1 MALNRPAMRPRL
13 PPMLKFLIRRL
24 SSVLITL
31 LVITAIIYGIVMLS
45 PAETRARLYM
55 GRRTRTF
62 MPPELEKRTI
72 ERIIREHGLND
83 PFPVQYL
90 RWASRL
96 LQGDWGWSP
105 LLRSDVLDALLV
117 RTPATAELT
126 FYSLLLFIPLGL
138 VSGAVAG
145 WKRDRTADHGFRLVA
160 FIATSIPPF
169 ILGLVLMSI
178 FYVGLHWFLPGR
190 LGALEGLV
198 VRSSSFKTFTGLL
211 TIDGLLNGR
220 LDISLSAARHL
231 VLPVVTLSLVHWA
244 TLGRVT
250 RASMIE
256 ELGKEYIVAA
266 HARGLPRRRI
276 LWQHA
281 LRNAMVPGLTSS
293 ALSAASLV
301 TGIYVVEVVFA
312 WPGVSKL
319 ITSSMWQPDTSLAVG
334 FAVYSVVVVLMVMMI
349 LDVAQAIADPR
360 IREGGIG

>member
-1 MALNRPAMRPRL
+1 MRHHLSPI
-13 PPMLKFLIRRL
+13 LKFVLRRL
-24 SSVLITL
+24 LWVLITL
-31 LVITAIIYGIVMLS
+31 LVITAIIYGVVMLA
-45 PAETRARLYM
+45 PVEVRARLYM
-55 GRRTRTF
+55 GKRVRMF
-62 MPPELEKRTI
+62 MPPELERRTI

-83 PFPVQYL
+83 PYPIQYF

-96 LQGDWGWSP
+96 IRGEWGWSP
-105 LLRSDVLDALLV
+105 ILRSDVLDALLV

-138 VSGAVAG
+138 VSGAAVG
-145 WKRDRTADHGFRLVA
+145 WKQGRIADHGFRLAA

-169 ILGLVLMSI
+169 ILGLVLLSV
-178 FYVGLHWFLPGR
+178 FYVGLHWFLPGQ
-190 LGALEGLV
+190 LGVSESLAI
-198 VRSSSFKTFTGLL
+198 RASSFKTFTGLL

-220 LDISLSAARHL
+220 LDISLDAMRHL

-266 HARGLPRRRI
+266 HARGLPQRRV
-276 LWQHA
+276 LWRHA
-281 LRNAMVPGLTSS
+281 LRNAMVPALTSS

-301 TGIYVVEVVFA
+301 TGVYIVEVVFG

-319 ITSSMWQPDTSLAVG
+319 ITSSMWQPDASLAAG
-334 FAVYSVVVVLMVMMI
+334 FAVYSVLVVLLVMI
-349 LDVAQAIADPR
+349 LLDVVQAIADPR